1 MRDIIG
7 FSAAGR
13 LGGGATLFEASVGTA
28 AGVAGDSAVEVRI
41 PVRIPVRVCRRVAT
55 PELGVPPPAQ
65 VWSGGREPATPIR
78 AEFRLVVA
86 EAEAGVR
93 AGGLGALR
101 GVIIG
106 GGKAGFEKVSTDLDT
121 RPFFSVR
128 IRIIEDRLQPGV
140 SSNAK

>member
-1 MRDIIG
+1 MREIIG
-7 FSAAGR
+7 FSAVGR
-13 LGGGATLFEASVGTA
+13 LGGGATLFEASVDTAA

-55 PELGVPPPAQ
+55 LELGVPPPAQ
-65 VWSGGREPATPIR
+65 VRSGGREPATPIR

-101 GVIIG
+101 GVING
-106 GGKAGFEKVSTDLDT
+106 GGKAGFEKVSTDL
-121 RPFFSVR
+121 
-128 IRIIEDRLQPGV
+128 
-140 SSNAK
+140 

>member
-1 MRDIIG
+1 MRRRTG
-7 FSAAGR
+7 FSAVGR

-28 AGVAGDSAVEVRI
+28 DGVAGDSAVEVRI

-55 PELGVPPPAQ
+55 PELGVPPPA
-65 VWSGGREPATPIR
+65 WRGGREPATPIR

-86 EAEAGVR
+86 VAEAGVR

-106 GGKAGFEKVSTDLDT
+106 GGKAGFEKVSTDL
-121 RPFFSVR
+121 
-128 IRIIEDRLQPGV
+128 
-140 SSNAK
+140 

>member
-1 MRDIIG
+1 MRGTTG
-7 FSAAGR
+7 FSAVGR
-13 LGGGATLFEASVGTA
+13 LGGGTTLFEAS

-55 PELGVPPPAQ
+55 PELGVPPAAQ
-65 VWSGGREPATPIR
+65 VWRGWREPATPIR

-86 EAEAGVR
+86 EAGVH

-106 GGKAGFEKVSTDLDT
+106 GGKAGFEKVSTDL
-121 RPFFSVR
+121 
-128 IRIIEDRLQPGV
+128 
-140 SSNAK
+140 

>member
-1 MRDIIG
+1 MRRTTG
-7 FSAAGR
+7 FSAVGR
-13 LGGGATLFEASVGTA
+13 LGGGATLFEASVATAA

-41 PVRIPVRVCRRVAT
+41 PVRIPVRVCRRVPT
-55 PELGVPPPAQ
+55 PELGEPPPAQ

-86 EAEAGVR
+86 EAGVC

-106 GGKAGFEKVSTDLDT
+106 GGKAGLEKVSTDL
-121 RPFFSVR
+121 
-128 IRIIEDRLQPGV
+128 
-140 SSNAK
+140 

>member
-1 MRDIIG
+1 MSGTFG
-7 FSAAGR
+7 FSAVGR
-13 LGGGATLFEASVGTA
+13 LGGGATLFEAS
-28 AGVAGDSAVEVRI
+28 AGVAGESAVEVRI

-55 PELGVPPPAQ
+55 PELGVPPP

-106 GGKAGFEKVSTDLDT
+106 GGKAGFEKVSTDL
-121 RPFFSVR
+121 
-128 IRIIEDRLQPGV
+128 
-140 SSNAK
+140 

>member
-1 MRDIIG
+1 MRGTTG
-7 FSAAGR
+7 FSAVGR
-13 LGGGATLFEASVGTA
+13 LGGGATLFEASVGSA

-41 PVRIPVRVCRRVAT
+41 PVRIPVRVCRRLAT
-55 PELGVPPPAQ
+55 PVLGVLPPAQ

-86 EAEAGVR
+86 DAGVC

>member
-1 MRDIIG
+1 MRRRTG
-7 FSAAGR
+7 FSAVGR
-13 LGGGATLFEASVGTA
+13 LGGGATLFEASVGIAA

-55 PELGVPPPAQ
+55 PELGVPPPE
-65 VWSGGREPATPIR
+65 WSGGREPATPIR

-106 GGKAGFEKVSTDLDT
+106 GGKAGFEKVSTDL
-121 RPFFSVR
+121 
-128 IRIIEDRLQPGV
+128 
-140 SSNAK
+140 

>member
-1 MRDIIG
+1 MRRRTG
-7 FSAAGR
+7 FSAVGR
-13 LGGGATLFEASVGTA
+13 LGGGATLFEASVGIAA

-55 PELGVPPPAQ
+55 PELGVPPPAP

-106 GGKAGFEKVSTDLDT
+106 GGKAGFEKVSTDL
-121 RPFFSVR
+121 
-128 IRIIEDRLQPGV
+128 
-140 SSNAK
+140 

>member
-1 MRDIIG
+1 MRGTTG
-7 FSAAGR
+7 FSAVGR
-13 LGGGATLFEASVGTA
+13 LGGGTTLFEAS

-106 GGKAGFEKVSTDLDT
+106 GGKAGFEKVSTDL
-121 RPFFSVR
+121 
-128 IRIIEDRLQPGV
+128 
-140 SSNAK
+140 

>member
-1 MRDIIG
+1 M
-7 FSAAGR
+7 
-13 LGGGATLFEASVGTA
+13 
-28 AGVAGDSAVEVRI
+28 
-41 PVRIPVRVCRRVAT
+41 
-55 PELGVPPPAQ
+55 
-65 VWSGGREPATPIR
+65 PATPIR

-86 EAEAGVR
+86 VAEAGVR

>member
-1 MRDIIG
+1 VRRTTG
-7 FSAAGR
+7 FSAVGR
-13 LGGGATLFEASVGTA
+13 LGGGATLFEASVATAA

-55 PELGVPPPAQ
+55 PELGVPAQ
-65 VWSGGREPATPIR
+65 VRSGGREPATPIR

-86 EAEAGVR
+86 EAGVC